1 MAIPPA
7 PTEMPRPQAP
17 EVQAEMVATRT
28 RPAYLHF
35 LARDPVALL
44 AAAWLVLLIV
54 FVVFGE
60 WIVGDAAHGLN
71 LRARVLPFGSTEGGW
86 INVLGTDALGR
97 SVLARIIVGT
107 KVTLGIALT
116 SAVLALLI
124 GTLIGL
130 WAGFVGGWTGRVIM
144 QISDV
149 LQSFP
154 SILLAMVVLYVLTPS
169 PVNLILVLT
178 VGQLPVYIRVARAE
192 VLELRER
199 LFVDAAR
206 VIGANSRQIIRLHIA
221 PMVAPT
227 VINIVTIDF
236 ALIMLSE
243 SSLSFLGIGVQA
255 PTITWGLM
263 VSQGKDYLDTA
274 WWMAFF
280 PGLMIMLTTLSIN
293 LMANWLRRVRDPRER
308 WRYERAKA
316 S

>member
-1 MAIPPA
+1 MATSLQSNNQGGPK
-7 PTEMPRPQAP
+7 
-17 EVQAEMVATRT
+17 VQAEMLATRT
-28 RPAYLHF
+28 RPDYFHF
-35 LARDPVALL
+35 LLRDPVALL
-44 AAAWLVLLIV
+44 AAFWLLLLLAFCLV
-54 FVVFGE
+54 GP
-60 WIVGDAAHGLN
+60 WLVGDAAYGLN
-71 LRARVLPFGSTEGGW
+71 LRARAQPFGTLENGW

-97 SVLARIIVGT
+97 SILARIIVAT
-107 KVTLGIALT
+107 RVTLGIALT
-116 SAVLALLI
+116 SAILAVI
-124 GTLIGL
+124 VGTLIGL
-130 WAGFVGGWTGRVIM
+130 WAGFVGGITGRIIM

-169 PVNLILVLT
+169 PVNLIIVLS
-178 VGQLPVYIRVARAE
+178 VGQLPVYIRLARAE

-206 VIGANSRQIIRLHIA
+206 VIGARPHQIIFMHIG
-221 PMVAPT
+221 PMVVPT
-227 VINIVTIDF
+227 VINIMTIDF

-263 VSQGKDYLDTA
+263 VSQGKDYLETA
-274 WWMAFF
+274 WWMSFF

-308 WRYERAKA
+308 WRFERVRAK
-316 S
+316 